1 MTRTINRIVL
11 ILLGAAIYWVG
22 YYGFFTH
29 IQNVAFSSL
38 CIFLAITGLL
48 VAGWNSS
55 NLYRG
60 R

>member
-1 MTRTINRIVL
+1 MTRTINRIIW
-11 ILLGAAIYWVG
+11 ILLGAAIYWFG
-22 YYGFFTH
+22 YYGFFAF
-29 IQNVAFSSL
+29 IQDAAFSSL
-38 CIFLAITGLL
+38 CIFLAIAGLV